1 MLLSSGFSHDRSVL
15 FLEHLF
21 HYQNHYC
28 FHSPQPFKFRRQVLI
43 IRPVYLFLLLHIHFG
58 IPWHGYIYQE
68 RCLFVVVD
76 DCMSG
81 LLSLL
86 TWSVCTFITQKII
99 TLYVFVTC
107 SAPCWNGFDY
117 YCFAVGSK
125 DPKAKNS

>member
-68 RCLFVVVD
+68 RFV
-76 DCMSG
+76 CR
-81 LLSLL
+81 
-86 TWSVCTFITQKII
+86 CRR
-99 TLYVFVTC
+99 LYVWSSEFTYMVRLYVYN
-107 SAPCWNGFDY
+107 P
-117 YCFAVGSK
+117 K
-125 DPKAKNS
+125 DNHIVCLCDLFSPVLEWL